1 MMRAMFSAAVIV
13 ATAAL
18 AGPAWAGGGVLDKE
32 AIRTVVRAHIGEI
45 RECYNE
51 GLAKDPELAGKLVVG
66 FEIAADG
73 AVGRS
78 EITKSTLA
86 DAQVE
91 ACVAAA
97 VKAWKFPAPQGGA
110 VEVAY
115 PFAFEPG

>member
-1 MMRAMFSAAVIV
+1 MMRAMFSAAVILA
-13 ATAAL
+13 ATVT

-32 AIRTVVRAHIGEI
+32 AIRTVVRAHIGEV
-45 RECYNE
+45 RECYDA
-51 GLAKDPELAGKLVVG
+51 GLQRDPELAGKLVVG

-73 AVGRS
+73 AVKRS
-78 EITKSTLA
+78 EISESSLA
-86 DAQVE
+86 DAQVG

-97 VKAWKFPAPQGGA
+97 VRSWTFPAPQGGA

>member
-1 MMRAMFSAAVIV
+1 MMRAMFSAAVILA
-13 ATAAL
+13 ATAT

-32 AIRTVVRAHIGEI
+32 VIRKVVRAHIVEI

-51 GLAKDPELAGKLVVG
+51 GLTRDPELAGKLVVG

-73 AVGRS
+73 AVKRS
-78 EITKSTLA
+78 EISESSLA

-97 VKAWKFPAPQGGA
+97 VRSWTFPAPQGGA